1 MLALLICVAKD
12 TVIMISLPHVIDWGH
27 GVEGT
32 QAVTTK
38 DRARGGARTLS
49 QASKSAL
56 SASNFVLIPRTM
68 HVMTTLNN
76 SNLAPPAHSRE
87 VYICMGPSVQ
97 VIKYMMATQ

>member
-38 DRARGGARTLS
+38 DRARGGART
-49 QASKSAL
+49 
-56 SASNFVLIPRTM
+56 
-68 HVMTTLNN
+68 
-76 SNLAPPAHSRE
+76 
-87 VYICMGPSVQ
+87 
-97 VIKYMMATQ
+97 